1 MLSNNNNQVKTKN
14 GENDLYDEKLVALF
28 RPEMLGKRK
37 GKDKKNSH
45 TQASERIIEAA
56 DDSTAKGFKR
66 SRSGDLVIRH
76 SGWFR
81 VCFLFLLIGHINTLL
96 RESLLLLENLSNLD
110 VNLP

>member
-56 DDSTAKGFKR
+56 EDDTYECVLTKLGVNPVEVVVLHNGKPVPEDETVDKSDIT
-66 SRSGDLVIRH
+66 VIRIV
-76 SGWFR
+76 SG
-81 VCFLFLLIGHINTLL
+81 G
-96 RESLLLLENLSNLD
+96 
-110 VNLP
+110 